1 MAKHS
6 EQIKIVCVCL
16 PRYHLAL
23 QLTRKNSRA
32 AAYRTVSPLA
42 RCTTRRSVL
51 HSVCV
56 PVRKT
61 GGDIFH
67 TPHIKARIFD
77 LEYRRPR
84 QSCWKRHSPIYKQG
98 LSAWDVLQEGWSR
111 ARECVCG
118 CGCVCV
124 GGRVGVG
131 SPSAASR
138 AEWRVGAHIS
148 LRWPLLSLEMHQ
160 VGVKVFF
167 FFCFFKG
174 ELFVFPRLL
183 FTGALGSYSRIWLA
197 SANHSSPRGCRCPTP
212 F

>member
-1 MAKHS
+1 M
-6 EQIKIVCVCL
+6 
-16 PRYHLAL
+16 
-23 QLTRKNSRA
+23 
-32 AAYRTVSPLA
+32 SPLA
-42 RCTTRRSVL
+42 RCATRLSVL

-67 TPHIKARIFD
+67 TPHIKAQIFD

-111 ARECVCG
+111 ARVCVCVCG
-118 CGCVCV
+118 WTD
-124 GGRVGVG
+124 GRVGVG

-148 LRWPLLSLEMHQ
+148 LRWPLLSLEIHRL
-160 VGVKVFF
+160 GVKVFF
-167 FFCFFKG
+167 VFFLKG

-183 FTGALGSYSRIWLA
+183 FTAALGSYSRIWLA
-197 SANHSSPRGCRCPTP
+197 SANHSSPMNGAMALWWCLFCVNGVKWQPCGDD
-212 F
+212 

>member
-1 MAKHS
+1 M
-6 EQIKIVCVCL
+6 CL
-16 PRYHLAL
+16 PRFHLTF
-23 QLTRKNSRA
+23 QLTRKNSWA
-32 AAYRTVSPLA
+32 AAYRSVSPLA
-42 RCTTRRSVL
+42 CCTTRLSVL

-67 TPHIKARIFD
+67 TPHIKAQIFD

-111 ARECVCG
+111 ARVCV
-118 CGCVCV
+118 CVCV

-131 SPSAASR
+131 SPSAVSR

-148 LRWPLLSLEMHQ
+148 LRWPLLSLEIHRLR
-160 VGVKVFF
+160 VKVFF
-167 FFCFFKG
+167 FFFLRENYFS
-174 ELFVFPRLL
+174 FPHLL

-197 SANHSSPRGCRCPTP
+197 SVNHSSPRGCRCPTP